1 MEIFLIDG
9 ETSRITRDWDRR
21 SWHAHIRLFDR
32 SITLER
38 DDDDGQKLAAAVHVP
53 HWSKIFNLEG
63 ISQKSSK
70 DQKLANIKNVQFL
83 SDSADIQGLLPT

>member
-1 MEIFLIDG
+1 MALWNGQKDAAWEWKVFSPLFLLVEIFLIDG

-38 DDDDGQKLAAAVHVP
+38 DDDDGQKSAAALTLHTNP
-53 HWSKIFNLEG
+53 ES
-63 ISQKSSK
+63 
-70 DQKLANIKNVQFL
+70 
-83 SDSADIQGLLPT
+83 